1 MLKRIIE
8 ISESEVVNSQRE
20 LGKELLLEEIN
31 ELAKEMRDEYY
42 QRIRTMVMVNLRY
55 SYEDLDDSGVEDEVN
70 RESDRIFEAVFGED
84 YSY

>member
-55 SYEDLDDSGVEDEVN
+55 SYEDLDDRGIEDEVN

>member
-8 ISESEVVNSQRE
+8 ISEREVVNSQRE

>member
-8 ISESEVVNSQRE
+8 ISEREVVNSQGE

-55 SYEDLDDSGVEDEVN
+55 SYEDLDDRDIEDEVN